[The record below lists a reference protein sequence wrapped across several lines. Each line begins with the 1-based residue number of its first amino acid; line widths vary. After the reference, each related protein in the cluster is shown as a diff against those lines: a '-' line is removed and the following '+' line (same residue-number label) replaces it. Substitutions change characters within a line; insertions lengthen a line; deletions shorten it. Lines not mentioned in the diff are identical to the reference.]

1 METQAQGPRID
12 PREFFEKAPALF
24 CVLDSDNRIY
34 QPNGAWERVT
44 GFSLEA
50 LEGMRLEDRLHPED
64 RDPTRRTS
72 RISVEAQGA
81 IVQETRFRCA
91 DDTYKWLEWTMRVV
105 FERGLVFC
113 CARSIEQPRRA
124 TVTAARR
131 LEAYLRRAPV
141 AMIETEVGRGVVEW
155 SSGAERIFGYT
166 RTEVLGRRLV
176 DLIVAEP
183 QRETVVDAGFAI
195 REGRIPSGR
204 AVATENITKD
214 GRTVVCEWHNAPL
227 ADEEGRVRGV
237 LSIALDRT
245 EIERERAR
253 AEESLARFELL
264 MRGSK
269 NGLWDYVPQDPKN
282 PGDPTQPIYVSD
294 GLTRLLGITAEA
306 APKTLREWTAFVHP
320 EDRERARLFFAE
332 HLASRKEE
340 TSFESRLLRVDGSYL
355 WVSSTFQS
363 LWSESGELLRLAA
376 AIVDITERKGAE
388 ADLRDKLAVIERQ
401 AASIREL
408 STPIL
413 EVQEGVLCLPVVG
426 VVDSGRAAEM
436 MDAALG
442 SVVELQARFLILD
455 LTGVPVLDTGTADR
469 LLAIARAASL
479 VGAKTVITG
488 LRPAVAQTVVTLG
501 VGMGDVKTLRNLKDG
516 LRYCLR
522 EASR

>member
-24 CVLDSDNRIY
+24 CVLDADNRIY

-50 LEGMRLEDRLHPED
+50 LEGMKLEDRLHPED
-64 RDPTRRTS
+64 RDPSRRTS

-91 DDTYKWLEWTMRVV
+91 DDTFKWLEWTMRVV

-113 CARSIEQPRRA
+113 CARSIDQPRRA
-124 TVTAARR
+124 TTTAARR
-131 LEAYLRRAPV
+131 LETYLRRAPV
-141 AMIETEVGRGVVEW
+141 AMIESELGGVIVEW
-155 SSGAERIFGYT
+155 SSGAEKIFGYS
-166 RTEVLGRRLV
+166 RSEALGRMLV
-176 DLIVAEP
+176 DLIVPEHRRALV
-183 QRETVVDAGFAI
+183 REAAHAI
-195 REGRIPSGR
+195 RDGRLPPGR
-204 AVATENITKD
+204 YGASQNVTKD
-214 GRTVVCEWHNAPL
+214 GRLVVCEWHNAPL
-227 ADEEGRVRGV
+227 ADEDGRARGV

-253 AEESLARFELL
+253 AEESLARFDLL

-269 NGLWDYVPQDPKN
+269 NGLWDFVPQDPKS
-282 PGDPTQPIYVSD
+282 PVDLTQPIFVSD
-294 GLTRLLGITAEA
+294 GLLRLLGITAEA
-306 APKTLREWTAFVHP
+306 APKVLGEWDAFVHP
-320 EDRERARLFFAE
+320 DDREHAKLLFVE
-332 HLASRKEE
+332 HMAARKEE
-340 TSFESRLLRVDGSYL
+340 TYFEGRILRGDGSYL
-355 WVSSTFQS
+355 WAANTFQA
-363 LWSESGELLRLAA
+363 LWSEKGELLRFAT
-376 AIVDITERKGAE
+376 AITDITERKNTE

-426 VVDSGRAAEM
+426 VVDSERAAEM

-442 SVVELQARFLILD
+442 SVVDLQAKYLILD

-479 VGAKTVITG
+479 VGARTVITG
-488 LRPAVAQTVVTLG
+488 LRPAVAQTGVTLG
-501 VGMGDVKTLRNLKDG
+501 VPMGEVKTLRNLKDG

-522 EASR
+522 DNR